1 LKSVRHTV
9 FLIWR
14 ITNPWSRVLSWNF
27 RYKRRAKPVFSNL
40 TSTILLHH
48 SHTYNENMTGELV
61 LLTGGT
67 GFLGYAI
74 LVDLLKSGYRV
85 RAAARSQSKVDK
97 VLAAPSISAL
107 DPSSDQLTF
116 VMVPDMT
123 APGAYDDAVQG
134 VDLIVH
140 VAAPLPSGEASS
152 DKAENALVKV
162 SVEGSLAIL
171 KSANEKGKTVRRIVM
186 TSSTVAIAPADVYA
200 TDTKEREILRG
211 PDNRVIFPPPPYDS
225 QLRAYC
231 ASKAAALHAAEA
243 FVRDNATDF
252 DLISIMPSWVF
263 GKDELF
269 TNTQDIRT
277 DSTKALINGLL
288 TGNQGYA
295 AVGNVVLCADVA
307 RAHVRALD
315 PDIKGNQS
323 FILSTEVNWEDTI
336 PIAKKYFPGAFASG
350 LFKEG
355 SPQPTL
361 PISWDCSKVRI
372 FSFIVV
378 ELVLT
383 QDPQTLEVLGIELA
397 TYEAMVKE
405 VVGQYLEL
413 AEKEKK

>member
-1 LKSVRHTV
+1 
-9 FLIWR
+9 
-14 ITNPWSRVLSWNF
+14 
-27 RYKRRAKPVFSNL
+27 
-40 TSTILLHH
+40 
-48 SHTYNENMTGELV
+48 MTGELV

-231 ASKAAALHAAEA
+231 ASKAAALNAAEA

-277 DSTKALINGLL
+277 DSTKVLINGLL

-295 AVGNVVLCADVA
+295 AIGNVVLCADVA

-336 PIAKKYFPGAFASG
+336 PIAKKYFPGAFATG

-361 PISWDCSKVRI
+361 PISWDCSK
-372 FSFIVV
+372 
-378 ELVLT
+378 
-383 QDPQTLEVLGIELA
+383 TLEVLGIELA

>member
-1 LKSVRHTV
+1 MVANHQG
-9 FLIWR
+9 
-14 ITNPWSRVLSWNF
+14 RVLSWNF
-27 RYKRRAKPVFSNL
+27 GYKSRVKPLFSNL
-40 TSTILLHH
+40 IRTFLLYH
-48 SHTYNENMTGELV
+48 SHILNENMTGEIV

-97 VLAAPSISAL
+97 VLAAPSIAAL

-134 VDLIVH
+134 VDFIVH
-140 VAAPLPSGEASS
+140 AAAPLPSGEASK
-152 DKAENALVKV
+152 DKTEDPLVKV
-162 SVEGSLAIL
+162 SVQGNLAIL

-186 TSSTVAIAPADVYA
+186 TSSTVAIAPADVYI

-211 PDNRVIFPPPPYDS
+211 PDNRVVFPPPPYDS

-231 ASKAAALHAAEA
+231 TSKAAALHAAEA

-252 DLISIMPSWVF
+252 DLISIMPSWIF

-269 TNTQDIRT
+269 TDTQDIRT
-277 DSTKALINGLL
+277 DSTKVLINGLL
-288 TGNQGYA
+288 TGNQGVP
-295 AVGNVVLCADVA
+295 AVGNVVLCSDVA

-323 FILSTEVNWEDTI
+323 FILSTEVKWEETI
-336 PIAKKYFPGAFASG
+336 PIAKKHFPGAFASG

-361 PISWDCSKVRI
+361 PINWDSSKVCVL
-372 FSFIVV
+372 SFIDVR
-378 ELVLT
+378 LLLT
-383 QDPQTLEVLGIELA
+383 PAQQTREVLGIELA
-397 TYEAMVKE
+397 SYEAMVKE